1 MSERDPYD
9 AEVVRRV
16 AARAPLAFAVFLA
29 CLFLSAFFEML
40 RFPER
45 RPWMAGFGLGFVLL
59 VAFTWMLVRHRP
71 RWSPWLLVAFVNV
84 VGVALNAYHA
94 IVGAQLAMCIWT
106 LTGLLGASAVIL
118 PWGRSWQSL
127 ACVGALLSYPL
138 HLATGTDP
146 LAWAAGGT
154 YLLVVVSLSV
164 FGASLFARDLR
175 SALQLTAAL
184 SEREARLQTYFDLA
198 LVGTAILAP
207 DGTCRELNDELCTML
222 GYEHDELLHVSW
234 LVLLHPEERD
244 AATAVLAEAL
254 AAPQRREMQCV
265 RKDGDVIDAIVS
277 LRGLPGPEGRV
288 DHLMLLVQDITER
301 KRSEARTEAARR
313 AAEDANR
320 AKDSF
325 LAAVS
330 HELRTPLTP
339 ILAWA
344 GILNEELPAEGTRRA
359 LAAIQRNAKAQARL
373 IDDLLDVSRIVSGSW
388 RLTLEP
394 VALAPVVRAA
404 VDVLRPAAED
414 KGVALDVGIAAQT
427 TLVVRGDTERLQQI
441 VWNLVSN
448 AVKFTPRGGRVRVT
462 LARHGASAR
471 LTVRETGEG
480 ISPDFLPHVFERFRQ
495 ADTSST
501 RRHAGLGLG
510 LAIVRSLVER
520 HGGTVNADSAG
531 DGRGA
536 TFTVELPL
544 FARPRADVSDNELA
558 AARADVPPHALG
570 GVHVLVVDDDADSN
584 EAVSTLLGAHGADV
598 RTALST
604 PEALEIVGR
613 WRPDVVVSDI
623 AMPGEDGYALLR
635 ALRARGGP
643 VGEVPAIALTAY
655 AGSADR
661 SRLLAAGFHA
671 HVPKPFDPAQLA
683 AVVETAAHAGAK
695 PSA

>member
-1 MSERDPYD
+1 MSDRDPYE

-29 CLFLSAFFEML
+29 CTFLSAFFEMI

-45 RPWMAGFGLGFVLL
+45 RPWMAGFGLGFVVL
-59 VAFTWMLVRHRP
+59 VAITWTLVHYRP

-106 LTGLLGASAVIL
+106 LTGLLAASAVIL

-138 HLATGTDP
+138 HLATGIDP
-146 LAWAAGGT
+146 LTWAAGGT

-164 FGASLFARDLR
+164 FGSSLFARDLR
-175 SALQLTAAL
+175 RGLQLTAAL

-207 DGTCRELNDELCTML
+207 DGTCRELNDELCAML
-222 GYEHDELLHVSW
+222 GYRRDELLGVPW

-244 AATAVLAEAL
+244 AAAAALAEAS
-254 AAPQRREMQCV
+254 ATPQRREMQCM
-265 RKDGDVIDAIVS
+265 RKEGDVIDTIVS
-277 LRGLPGPEGRV
+277 LRGLPGAGGRV

-301 KRSEARTEAARR
+301 KRTEARTEAARR

-344 GILNEELPAEGTRRA
+344 GTLNEELPAEGTRRA

-373 IDDLLDVSRIVSGSW
+373 IEDLLDVSRIVSGSW
-388 RLTLEP
+388 RLSLEP
-394 VALAPVVRAA
+394 LALAPLVHAA
-404 VDVLRPAAED
+404 VDVLRPAAEE
-414 KGVALDVGIAAQT
+414 KAVALDVAIASES
-427 TLVVRGDTERLQQI
+427 LIVRGDTERLQQI

-448 AVKFTPRGGRVRVT
+448 AVKFTPRGGRVQVT
-462 LARHGASAR
+462 LARDDASAR
-471 LTVRETGEG
+471 VTVRDTGEG

-510 LAIVRSLVER
+510 
-520 HGGTVNADSAG
+520 
-531 DGRGA
+531 
-536 TFTVELPL
+536 
-544 FARPRADVSDNELA
+544 
-558 AARADVPPHALG
+558 
-570 GVHVLVVDDDADSN
+570 
-584 EAVSTLLGAHGADV
+584 
-598 RTALST
+598 
-604 PEALEIVGR
+604 
-613 WRPDVVVSDI
+613 
-623 AMPGEDGYALLR
+623 
-635 ALRARGGP
+635 
-643 VGEVPAIALTAY
+643 
-655 AGSADR
+655 
-661 SRLLAAGFHA
+661 
-671 HVPKPFDPAQLA
+671 
-683 AVVETAAHAGAK
+683 
-695 PSA
+695 

>member
-1 MSERDPYD
+1 MSERDSYE

-16 AARAPLAFAVFLA
+16 AARAPLGFAIFVT
-29 CLFLSAFFEML
+29 CLLLSAFFEML

-45 RPWMAGFGLGFVLL
+45 RPWMAGFALGFVAL
-59 VAFTWMLVRHRP
+59 VAVTWTLVRHRP
-71 RWSPWLLVAFVNV
+71 RWSPWLMVGFVNV

-106 LTGLLGASAVIL
+106 LTGLLGASAVIV

-127 ACVGALLSYPL
+127 ACVGVLLSYPL
-138 HLATGTDP
+138 HLAAGTDP
-146 LAWAAGGT
+146 LTWAAGGT

-222 GYEHDELLHVSW
+222 GYSRDELLGVSW
-234 LVLLHPEERD
+234 AVLLHPEERD
-244 AATAVLAEAL
+244 AAPATLAEAL
-254 AAPQRREMQCV
+254 AAPRRREMHCV

-277 LRGLPGPEGRV
+277 LRGLPGAEGRV
-288 DHLMLLVQDITER
+288 DHVMLLVQDITER
-301 KRSEARTEAARR
+301 KRTEARTEAARR
-313 AAEDANR
+313 AAEEANR

-344 GILNEELPAEGTRRA
+344 GILNDELPAEGTRRA
-359 LAAIQRNAKAQARL
+359 LAAIQRNAKAQERL
-373 IDDLLDVSRIVSGSW
+373 IEDLLDVSRIVSGSW
-388 RLTLEP
+388 RLALEP
-394 VALAPVVRAA
+394 VAFAPVVHAA

-414 KGVALDVGIAAQT
+414 KGVALDVAIAGET
-427 TLVVRGDTERLQQI
+427 VIVRGDTERLQQI

-448 AVKFTPRGGRVRVT
+448 AVKFTPRGGRVQVT
-462 LARHGASAR
+462 LARSEASAR
-471 LTVRETGEG
+471 LTVCDTGEG
-480 ISPDFLPHVFERFRQ
+480 IGPDFLPHVFERFRQ
-495 ADTSST
+495 ADSSST
-501 RRHAGLGLG
+501 RRHGGLGLG
-510 LAIVRSLVER
+510 LAIVRALVER
-520 HGGTVNADSAG
+520 HGGTVLAESPG
-531 DGRGA
+531 VGQGA
-536 TFTVELPL
+536 TFTVDLPL
-544 FARPRADVSDNELA
+544 FARTRADVVDGEP
-558 AARADVPPHALG
+558 AARDGDAPLPALRG
-570 GVHVLVVDDDADSN
+570 LQVLVVDDDADSN
-584 EAVSTLLGAHGADV
+584 DAVSALLAARGADV

-604 PEALEIVGR
+604 SEALEIVGR
-613 WRPDVVVSDI
+613 WHPDVVVSDI
-623 AMPGEDGYALLR
+623 AMPGEDGCAFLR
-635 ALRARGGP
+635 ALRARRGA

-661 SRLLAAGFHA
+661 NRLLAAGFHA
-671 HVPKPFDPAQLA
+671 HVAKPFDPVQLA

-695 PSA
+695 PSS

>member
-1 MSERDPYD
+1 MAERDPYE
-9 AEVVRRV
+9 AEVVCRV

-29 CLFLSAFFEML
+29 CLFLSAFFEMI

-45 RPWMAGFGLGFVLL
+45 RPWMAGFGLGFVVL
-59 VAFTWMLVRHRP
+59 VAFTWTLVQHRP
-71 RWSPWLLVAFVNV
+71 RWSPWLMLGFVNV
-84 VGVALNAYHA
+84 VGVGLNAYHA

-106 LTGLLGASAVIL
+106 LTGLLGASAVII

-138 HLATGTDP
+138 HLAAGTDP
-146 LAWAAGGT
+146 LTWAAGGT

-175 SALQLTAAL
+175 SAMQLTAAL
-184 SEREARLQTYFDLA
+184 SEREARLQTYFDLS

-222 GYEHDELLHVSW
+222 GYERDALLGASW
-234 LVLLHPEERD
+234 VVLLHPEERD
-244 AATAVLAEAL
+244 AAAAVLAETL
-254 AAPQRREMQCV
+254 AAPQRREMQCL

-277 LRGLPGPEGRV
+277 LRGLPGREGRV
-288 DHLMLLVQDITER
+288 DHVMLLFQDITER
-301 KRSEARTEAARR
+301 KRTEARTEAARR
-313 AAEDANR
+313 AAEEANR

-344 GILNEELPAEGTRRA
+344 GILSEELPAEATRRA
-359 LAAIQRNAKAQARL
+359 LAAIQRNAKAQERL
-373 IDDLLDVSRIVSGSW
+373 IEDLLDVSRIVSGSW

-414 KGVALDVGIAAQT
+414 KDVALDVAIAAEA
-427 TLVVRGDTERLQQI
+427 LIVRGDTERLQQI

-448 AVKFTPRGGRVRVT
+448 AVKFTPRGGRVQVT
-462 LARHGASAR
+462 LARDDASAR
-471 LTVRETGEG
+471 VTVRDAGEG

-495 ADTSST
+495 ADASST

-510 LAIVRSLVER
+510 LAIVRALVDR
-520 HGGTVNADSAG
+520 HGGTVGAESPG
-531 DGRGA
+531 VGRGA

-544 FARPRADVSDNELA
+544 FARPRADVADDGPA
-558 AARADVPPHALG
+558 AAGGNVPPHALG
-570 GVHVLVVDDDADSN
+570 GLHVLVVDDDADSN
-584 EAVSTLLGAHGADV
+584 EAVSALLAARGADV

-613 WRPDVVVSDI
+613 WHPDVVVSDI
-623 AMPGEDGYALLR
+623 AMPGEDGYAFLR

-671 HVPKPFDPAQLA
+671 HVPKPFDPVQLA

-695 PSA
+695 PFA

>member
-1 MSERDPYD
+1 MPERDPYE

-16 AARAPLAFAVFLA
+16 AARAPVGFQFFLA
-29 CLFLSAFFEML
+29 CLLLSAFFEML
-40 RFPER
+40 HFPAR
-45 RPWMAGFGLGFVLL
+45 RSWMAGFALGFVVL
-59 VAFTWMLVRHRP
+59 VVVTWVLVRRRP

-127 ACVGALLSYPL
+127 ACVGALLSYPV
-138 HLATGTDP
+138 HLAAGTDP
-146 LAWAAGGT
+146 LTWAAGGT

-164 FGASLFARDLR
+164 FGAALFARDLR
-175 SALQLTAAL
+175 RGLQLTAAL

-207 DGTCRELNDELCTML
+207 DGTCRELNDELCAML
-222 GYEHDELLHVSW
+222 GYGRDELLGVSW
-234 LVLLHPEERD
+234 VVLLHPEERD
-244 AATAVLAEAL
+244 AAAGVLAEAL
-254 AAPQRREMQCV
+254 AAPRRQEMQCV
-265 RKDGDVIDAIVS
+265 RKDGATIDAIVS
-277 LRGLPGPEGRV
+277 LRGLPGAGGRA
-288 DHLMLLVQDITER
+288 DHVMLLVQDITER
-301 KRSEARTEAARR
+301 KRTEARTEAARR

-320 AKDSF
+320 AKDAF

-373 IDDLLDVSRIVSGSW
+373 IEDLLDVSRIVSGSW
-388 RLTLEP
+388 RLALEP
-394 VALAPVVRAA
+394 VALAPLVHAA
-404 VDVLRPAAED
+404 LDVLRPVAED
-414 KGVALDVGIAAQT
+414 KGVALDVALAAEP
-427 TLVVRGDTERLQQI
+427 LIVRGDTERLQQV

-448 AVKFTPRGGRVRVT
+448 AVKFTPRGGRIQVT
-462 LARHGASAR
+462 LARDDASAR
-471 LTVRETGEG
+471 LTVRDTGEG

-510 LAIVRSLVER
+510 LAIVRALVER
-520 HGGTVNADSAG
+520 HGGTVHADSPG
-531 DGRGA
+531 TGRGA

-544 FARPRADVSDNELA
+544 FTR
-558 AARADVPPHALG
+558 ARAGVADDEPARVVRDAPPHALG
-570 GVHVLVVDDDADSN
+570 GLHVLVVDDDADSN
-584 EAVSTLLGAHGADV
+584 EAVSALLAARGADV

-604 PEALEIVGR
+604 PEALDIVGR

-643 VGEVPAIALTAY
+643 IGEVPAIALTAY
-655 AGSADR
+655 AGNADR

-683 AVVETAAHAGAK
+683 AVVETAAHGGAK
-695 PSA
+695 PAT